1 MMTIPPPLVDQSH
14 HAGERSDASAL
25 APVGTFLGIACITT
39 GLRIYWRLWPVR
51 RIGADD
57 YTLLSALVRSTPFW
71 ELSPSSKRLGNR

>member
-1 MMTIPPPLVDQSH
+1 MTSPPPLADPSRQ
-14 HAGERSDASAL
+14 AGARNDASAL

-57 YTLLSALVRSTPFW
+57 FTLLAALVRSPGTIFWGAKPFFD
-71 ELSPSSKRLGNR
+71 